1 MSMEAMANQ
10 FAGFQEM
17 MKTTRDTLSDL
28 EAWCTITET
37 SMMQQS
43 KETTAR
49 VQQPE
54 TTRRSV
60 STPTSAQ
67 VDRFER
73 RAIAVAAGLGMACT
87 TTTGQ
92 AALLASESSD
102 PRRHT
107 RSQVCLTTILLLA
120 YFLVIRIL
128 PCFPDLCPC
137 RNWSFPSSLVIMRD
151 YGVIVV

>member
-1 MSMEAMANQ
+1 MANQ

-49 VQQPE
+49 VQQLE

-73 RAIAVAAGLGMACT
+73 RAIAVAAGLGMGLHNDHRAGCSA
-87 TTTGQ
+87 G
-92 AALLASESSD
+92 
-102 PRRHT
+102 
-107 RSQVCLTTILLLA
+107 VGIL
-120 YFLVIRIL
+120 
-128 PCFPDLCPC
+128 
-137 RNWSFPSSLVIMRD
+137 
-151 YGVIVV
+151 